1 MTFFQ
6 NSITDKEKI
15 YIFAAHLDPI
25 NGFKY
30 Q

>member
-15 YIFAAHLDPI
+15 YIFAAHLGSLK
-25 NGFKY
+25 GFKY